1 MNNEKNE
8 FLTELVEWPL
18 ICRDLYQHRWME
30 GPDATPYLW
39 KQPFSAV
46 RASGG
51 YPGNADF
58 WCLWDLTRSLE
69 ISPGDGLNQ
78 TAQKSYMKVLSLFL
92 TTTYTHYPKVIWT
105 TQPSTMGGPLG
116 DPGFSTLDSTAE
128 LRNKGNNH
136 QNNTRV
142 SAETVR
148 HKSAYI
154 VLYLTPHNESIND
167 DKNDDLNTCPRVSL
181 GFHSADV
188 VTIDWWW
195 RHNDQTIVTR
205 SRE

>member
-58 WCLWDLTRSLE
+58 SCLWDLTRSLE

-116 DPGFSTLDSTAE
+116 DFRLWTALPSCETRAITTKITLEWAQ
-128 LRNKGNNH
+128 K
-136 QNNTRV
+136 QFVTRV
-142 SAETVR
+142 HTLF
-148 HKSAYI
+148 YI
-154 VLYLTPHNESIND
+154 LHHITNP
-167 DKNDDLNTCPRVSL
+167 
-181 GFHSADV
+181 
-188 VTIDWWW
+188 
-195 RHNDQTIVTR
+195 
-205 SRE
+205 